1 MVQLQTGRGI
11 NSKFIIINYYHTLEE
26 SLFALSVGKKKSKGT
41 HLETWHCV
49 ANTEIFCYFFKHC
62 IRVDELAVLNLLVVF
77 L

>member
-41 HLETWHCV
+41 HLET
-49 ANTEIFCYFFKHC
+49 
-62 IRVDELAVLNLLVVF
+62 
-77 L
+77 